1 MKVEPLCRRDLAAA
15 AAVVADSHVAD
26 PAMAWV
32 YRDARS
38 RGETL
43 AALFRLALA
52 DVLQAGH
59 VDVVRVDD
67 QIAGVAAWLPPGAF
81 PVPWRRQLR
90 SGPAFARVV
99 ARAPAAT
106 PRLMRFLSAATSAFP
121 TEPRWQLNVVG
132 VRPEWQGDGVGTVL
146 LSHRVH
152 AVSDRIHLETWNPA
166 NLPFYGRFG
175 FEVGATDEP
184 LGPDGP
190 RRWTLAP
197 PDPQRRGAGQSAS
210 NR

>member
-1 MKVEPLCRRDLAAA
+1 MNVEPLAHRDVAAA
-15 AAVVADSHVAD
+15 AAVVAESHVAD

-32 YRDARS
+32 YPDAGR
-38 RGETL
+38 RPEIL

-52 DVLQAGH
+52 DLLQAGH

-67 QIAGVAAWLPPGAF
+67 QIVGVAAWLPPGAF

-90 SGPAFARVV
+90 SGPAFARLV
-99 ARAPAAT
+99 ARAPVAT

-121 TEPRWQLNVVG
+121 AEPRWQLNVVG
-132 VRPEWQGDGVGTVL
+132 VRPDRQGRGVGTALVG
-146 LSHRVH
+146 HRMY
-152 AVSDRIHLETWNPA
+152 AVANRIHLETWNPA

-175 FEVGATDEP
+175 FAVAATDEP

-197 PDPQRRGAGQSAS
+197 PSASPGPRQSAS

>member
-1 MKVEPLCRRDLAAA
+1 MNVEPLSHRDVAVA
-15 AAVVADSHVAD
+15 AAVVADSHVGD

-32 YRDARS
+32 YRDAGR
-38 RGETL
+38 RPDIL

-52 DVLQAGH
+52 DVLLAGH
-59 VDVVRVDD
+59 VDVVRVED
-67 QIAGVAAWLPPGAF
+67 QIVGVAAWLAPGTF

-132 VRPEWQGDGVGTVL
+132 VRPDAQGRGVGTAL
-146 LSHRVH
+146 LAHRMY
-152 AVSDRIHLETWNPA
+152 AVVNRIHLETWNPA
-166 NLPFYGRFG
+166 NLPFYARFG
-175 FEVGATDEP
+175 FTVGATDEP
-184 LGPDGP
+184 LGRDGP

-197 PDPQRRGAGQSAS
+197 PVGPG
-210 NR
+210 